1 MFDVSIRYWAGAAAA
16 AGVDSE
22 SIAAP
27 SVADALAEAR
37 TARGGALD
45 GVLAVSSILVD
56 GRATRG
62 EALAE
67 PLTGPVSVE
76 VLPPFAGG

>member
-22 SIAAP
+22 TIAAP
-27 SVADALAEAR
+27 SVGAALATAR
-37 TARGGALD
+37 TVHAGALD
-45 GVLAVSSILVD
+45 SVLAVSSILVD

-62 EALAE
+62 DALQA